1 MEMLLGLVWDE
12 GLQGFIWGLLVGG
25 LSSCGFALV
34 LMRKVYMDAHIAGQ
48 KSVGA
53 VEPGE
58 AVRSAVRAIE
68 ECCGEKNPEH
78 PEMLEDHP
86 CGSCET
92 NMSLIARWMMAG
104 RAKSG

>member
-1 MEMLLGLVWDE
+1 ME
-12 GLQGFIWGLLVGG
+12 GLQGFVWGILLSG
-25 LSSCGFALV
+25 LVTWTIALL

-48 KSVGA
+48 KSMGA

-58 AVRSAVRAIE
+58 AVREAIRAIE

-78 PEMLEDHP
+78 PEMLESYP

-92 NMSLIARWMMAG
+92 NTSLIARWMMSRQENDDAP
-104 RAKSG
+104 A